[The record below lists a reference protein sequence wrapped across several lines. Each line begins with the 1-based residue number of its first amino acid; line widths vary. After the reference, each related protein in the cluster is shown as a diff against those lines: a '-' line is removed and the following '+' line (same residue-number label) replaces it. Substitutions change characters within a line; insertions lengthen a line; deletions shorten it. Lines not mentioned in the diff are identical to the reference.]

1 MPMAAPGD
9 SSGEAPGRSSIPLAE
24 EWRALRRAATI
35 VALLTSPAFFL
46 LLWERNGWN
55 PLLALLVTFAA
66 VIMFRGLVDVIVRRL
81 IPWPNLYNADQEL
94 LDEDVIARRRA
105 WYWRKKFRRLTIY
118 GTLFLL
124 IFGGIALL
132 NNESIG
138 DAVSNFFNGI
148 GKSSCRSSS
157 SSTSSSSSGRCS

>member
-55 PLLALLVTFAA
+55 PLVALLATLAA
-66 VIMFRGLVDVIVRRL
+66 VIMLRGLVDVIVRRL

-105 WYWRKKFRRLTIY
+105 WYWRKKFRRLTFY
-118 GTLFLL
+118 GT
-124 IFGGIALL
+124 IFFTIVGIVALA
-132 NNESIG
+132 NGETIG
-138 DAVSNFFNGI
+138 QAISTIWHGI
-148 GKSSCRSSS
+148 VKAAP
-157 SSTSSSSSGRCS
+157 